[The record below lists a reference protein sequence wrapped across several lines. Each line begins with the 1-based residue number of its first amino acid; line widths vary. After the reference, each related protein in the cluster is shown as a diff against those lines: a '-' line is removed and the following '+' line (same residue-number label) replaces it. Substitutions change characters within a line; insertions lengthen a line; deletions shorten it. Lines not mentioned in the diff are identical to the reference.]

1 MEQQLVEKIHLP
13 DIDDQVKILT
23 DIQSAL
29 KQEADIALLGRQ
41 RSDALF
47 ALKYPNFDQQKQL
60 FDKHIE
66 YLSNN
71 FTPVG
76 LIEEKYS

>member
-47 ALKYPNFDQQKQL
+47 ALKYPTFDQQKQL